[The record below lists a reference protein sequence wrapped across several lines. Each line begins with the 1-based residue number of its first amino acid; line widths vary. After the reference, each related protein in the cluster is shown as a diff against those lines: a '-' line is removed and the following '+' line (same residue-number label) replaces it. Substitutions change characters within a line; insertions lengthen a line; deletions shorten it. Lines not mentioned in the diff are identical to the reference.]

1 MLHMSKNNYNSITP
15 TLQHSITPFR
25 FSGGFTLVEVSISVV
40 LLGLI
45 ASVIMYMYSSAYTV
59 IDEDAIRM
67 PLDGYLRSRMEL
79 LAGKAFAE
87 LSDGSEIV
95 TVKGQNY
102 TINWSVAPVDLD
114 GDTIPEPTAKQV
126 NLSLAGS
133 ANHSLTIILIDH
145 EGLVGKI

>member
-1 MLHMSKNNYNSITP
+1 MSFNLKRRIKPGS
-15 TLQHSITPFR
+15 
-25 FSGGFTLVEVSISVV
+25 GFTLVEVLLSVM
-40 LLGLI
+40 LLGLL
-45 ASVIMYMYSSAYTV
+45 ASAAMYMYSSAYTV
-59 IDEDAIRM
+59 IDKDSISM
-67 PLDGYLRSRMEL
+67 PLDGFLRSRMEL
-79 LAGKAFAE
+79 LVGKAFAE
-87 LSDGSEIV
+87 LSDGSENV
-95 TVKGQNY
+95 TVRGQNY

>member
-1 MLHMSKNNYNSITP
+1 MRLNLKRHLNSC
-15 TLQHSITPFR
+15 
-25 FSGGFTLVEVSISVV
+25 SGFNFVEVLLSVT
-40 LLGLI
+40 LLGLL
-45 ASVIMYMYSSAYTV
+45 ASVIMYLYSSSFAV
-59 IDEDAIRM
+59 IDEEAVRM